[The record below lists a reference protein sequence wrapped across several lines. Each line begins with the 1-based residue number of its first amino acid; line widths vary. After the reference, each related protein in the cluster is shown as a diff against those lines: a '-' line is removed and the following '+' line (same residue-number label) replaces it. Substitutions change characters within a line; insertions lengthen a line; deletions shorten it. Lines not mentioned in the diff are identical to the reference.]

1 MKQERLN
8 LYLTD
13 MKYIRNLHRAD
24 DKGSSVSLQIGK
36 QHCIYIRV
44 IVLCNVAKQIS
55 PDLP

>member
-13 MKYIRNLHRAD
+13 MKYIRNLHRLD

-36 QHCIYIRV
+36 QHRIYTGV
-44 IVLCNVAKQIS
+44 IILCNVAKQIR
-55 PDLP
+55 PDSL